1 MTKLVDTPVGTK
13 IEGFFYKNEFHPA
26 QGEIIQVLAGDEP
39 HIRVGFII
47 YLPEDD
53 KNIATFATGFKLAV
67 A

>member
-1 MTKLVDTPVGTK
+1 MRLVDTPVGTE

-26 QGEIIQVLAGDEP
+26 VGKIVQVIAGDEP
-39 HIRVGFII
+39 HLKVGFII
-47 YLPEDD
+47 HLTEDD